1 MTKKNIYWLI
11 MVLLCFAFTTNFV
24 GYHNKVPVGCDE
36 YGYLYL
42 SEAMSTGKTFE
53 EHTSRPYL
61 PSLLSHLDSNKVNR
75 AEYLYMVAPLAYYLR
90 DDSSKIIN
98 MYNPGTSWLL
108 HFIAL
113 GYRKYAFP
121 LLVILLFLPLLYWV
135 AKGNKEFT
143 CTDIALAVFVLLMFL
158 PFSVLRT
165 EFTRVNSLA
174 PTFGLLALAGYL
186 LKRKP
191 ELSIFLIVLSAN
203 MRLGNVFLIWPI
215 FLFILY
221 QLYKDQSPLAAIFKR
236 VLSIGIGCAIA
247 ISPYIFY
254 VTMLLG
260 SPLKSTYSA
269 IDTSFASNAV
279 NLSFYTQFSS
289 QWFWMHLVGL
299 AMIFWLYKK
308 GKLKAEYLLL
318 LLVMVVFNY
327 LFYSFKLISMNYYT
341 YATAFILIGFILH
354 ELSLVKMK
362 ESWQASVK
370 WSVLGI
376 YVIMFVAGLIE
387 FSKFEKP
394 TFTQSAKTYQEL
406 KPYNIV
412 WCDLLSGTTEYAN
425 GNSGFMFNR
434 GTAHARKLA
443 YQFFYKNHYSQVFL
457 LNDLPINKDLLIAEL
472 VQTEIPYQ
480 LKQSSLGPLIVVEN
494 GF

>member
-1 MTKKNIYWLI
+1 
-11 MVLLCFAFTTNFV
+11 
-24 GYHNKVPVGCDE
+24 
-36 YGYLYL
+36 
-42 SEAMSTGKTFE
+42 
-53 EHTSRPYL
+53 
-61 PSLLSHLDSNKVNR
+61 
-75 AEYLYMVAPLAYYLR
+75 
-90 DDSSKIIN
+90 
-98 MYNPGTSWLL
+98 
-108 HFIAL
+108 
-113 GYRKYAFP
+113 
-121 LLVILLFLPLLYWV
+121 
-135 AKGNKEFT
+135 
-143 CTDIALAVFVLLMFL
+143 
-158 PFSVLRT
+158 
-165 EFTRVNSLA
+165 
-174 PTFGLLALAGYL
+174 
-186 LKRKP
+186 
-191 ELSIFLIVLSAN
+191 
-203 MRLGNVFLIWPI
+203 
-215 FLFILY
+215 
-221 QLYKDQSPLAAIFKR
+221 
-236 VLSIGIGCAIA
+236 
-247 ISPYIFY
+247 
-254 VTMLLG
+254 MLLG

-299 AMIFWLYKK
+299 AMVFWLYKK

-412 WCDLLSGTTEYAN
+412 CVIC
-425 GNSGFMFNR
+425 F
-434 GTAHARKLA
+434 LA
-443 YQFFYKNHYSQVFL
+443 LQNMLMATVVL
-457 LNDLPINKDLLIAEL
+457 CLIEVLPMLENWPIN
-472 VQTEIPYQ
+472 
-480 LKQSSLGPLIVVEN
+480 SSIRIIIRKC
-494 GF
+494 FC